1 MEMALGLP
9 LFLET
14 SQFLIL
20 PIDLFA
26 VKERQLLK
34 TVILR
39 FQFTNWLDSKDKKR
53 KAGSEFLFC
62 NSESK
67 AS

>member
-1 MEMALGLP
+1 MALVLP

-26 VKERQLLK
+26 VKERQFLE

-39 FQFTNWLDSKDKKR
+39 FQFTNWLDSKDKKG

-62 NSESK
+62 NNESK
-67 AS
+67 AG

>member
-1 MEMALGLP
+1 MEMALVLP

-26 VKERQLLK
+26 VKERQFLE

-39 FQFTNWLDSKDKKR
+39 FQFTNWQDSNDKKG
-53 KAGSEFLFC
+53 KAGS
-62 NSESK
+62 
-67 AS
+67 

>member
-1 MEMALGLP
+1 MEMALVLP

-26 VKERQLLK
+26 VKERQFLK

-39 FQFTNWLDSKDKKR
+39 FQFTNWQDSNDKKG
-53 KAGSEFLFC
+53 KAGS
-62 NSESK
+62 
-67 AS
+67 